1 MPHVSPTRL
10 ALVSLS
16 FTSFILP
23 PVVAQQKIAT
33 SVAFQDR
40 TSANMPTTRTGRQS
54 SPSKE
59 GDSPSK
65 MRVQPMRGAR
75 LRSASPFFDAASA
88 TTGAAASQP
97 SQSSSQASS
106 PSISTRSSPR
116 KRGVAAA
123 TSSLQPPTRRSTRS
137 RSRSVDP
144 DSLSS
149 IDESPSLPT
158 TRNASEVPDSELEVD
173 QSTFIQASHAGPA
186 QSEATASPEPRLLPI
201 AEEGGAMA
209 STGSPFVADDEDPAS
224 SSSSSSSSDS
234 DVASSSSSNSHS
246 SSSESASDDDE
257 TDETLQDLDSLLKAS
272 QQAYKS
278 RASAPAIKSGFEDNQ
293 DVISFGTLTDGTQ
306 NSKRVGKAMP
316 LVLKAKFQTA
326 NSQPASTKGQSRSKD
341 QLDAQIEALDQGA
354 LAPDQKRSKHARAVQ
369 TSAGSAWFD
378 MPEFGA
384 SSSRLS
390 ALKKQSAAD
399 SGHSPRRSNCVEK
412 CRLCVYATRSTPNAS
427 TELRPKIR
435 PCPSLLSL
443 ARLSPR
449 HSSPRL
455 CSRAKREAA
464 LSWKSSFATPKPL
477 RTPSANLPNRKQAT
491 GQTTMGAV
499 SLRPRKGEHEPLS
512 PDPRQ
517 LLQHLCTGTPTVAV

>member
-399 SGHSPRRSNCVEK
+399 SGHSKATGGDARLASAEQLRREVQALRLRNALDPKRFYRASAKNQAMPKFAQLGKIIASPLEPKAVLSRQERGRTVVEELIRDAEAASYAKRKFAESQASHRSNYNGRRK
-412 CRLCVYATRSTPNAS
+412 P
-427 TELRPKIR
+427 
-435 PCPSLLSL
+435 PSK
-443 ARLSPR
+443 
-449 HSSPRL
+449 
-455 CSRAKREAA
+455 KR
-464 LSWKSSFATPKPL
+464 
-477 RTPSANLPNRKQAT
+477 RT
-491 GQTTMGAV
+491 
-499 SLRPRKGEHEPLS
+499 
-512 PDPRQ
+512 
-517 LLQHLCTGTPTVAV
+517 